1 MLRQLNGL
9 QRDPVHTR
17 RREHKNEIAVAP
29 ANEVEIV
36 FNDRSFIATFNMR
49 AVCYMQEELIK
60 LNQSVT
66 EIPIEEFGAIVLY
79 SGIKVN
85 HTDYTI
91 EEAKALAMSIRP
103 ADLNEIITD
112 YLDSS
117 GSMDKEMED
126 AITKKSDSSDVGWAG
141 KIQLNQLLFD
151 FDFIFYLYCVK
162 MKMSELGFWKSSLVK
177 IIKLIDIYNDEKNM
191 EIDDEYE
198 TKYFKAPTIT
208 SMKELEG
215 FGSGE
220 SI

>member
-1 MLRQLNGL
+1 MVYNGT
-9 QRDPVHTR
+9 QYIPGEGSIRM
-17 RREHKNEIAVAP
+17 KKIAVAP

-66 EIPIEEFGAIVLY
+66 EIPTEEFGAIVLY

-126 AITKKSDSSDVGWAG
+126 AITKKVIAQMLVGLA
-141 KIQLNQLLFD
+141 
-151 FDFIFYLYCVK
+151 
-162 MKMSELGFWKSSLVK
+162 KSS
-177 IIKLIDIYNDEKNM
+177 
-191 EIDDEYE
+191 
-198 TKYFKAPTIT
+198 
-208 SMKELEG
+208 
-215 FGSGE
+215 
-220 SI
+220 